1 MHETYFLQNWLPR
14 SNQRLTQLRF
24 NGWWAGGWW
33 WITVAPRNLF
43 FEGFR
48 VSWHRLYQGV
58 ITLLELTLSSVDI

>member
-1 MHETYFLQNWLPR
+1 
-14 SNQRLTQLRF
+14 LRF